1 MAKNPFGKSRWI
13 DAPYAIF
20 TMTAHHGVVRSHVQW
35 EWRVLKTY
43 KLAANE
49 EQFSRWFVAA
59 KSPHT
64 HGEFE
69 LGDTYAGDVK
79 NFGRLVAAEPEWLEA
94 YGVSAKVPT
103 PAEWIAAQQ

>member
-1 MAKNPFGKSRWI
+1 MAKNPFAKSRKM

-20 TMTAHHGVVRSHVQW
+20 TSPMQW
-35 EWRVLKTY
+35 EWRILKTY

-59 KSPHT
+59 RSPHT
-64 HGEFE
+64 YGGFE
-69 LGDTYAGDVK
+69 LGDTYARDVK

-94 YGVSAKVPT
+94 YGVRAKVPT